1 MIQPADP
8 SPRPPS
14 PVPTPLPPW
23 QELPVERRRELVAI
37 LAALV
42 MRQLVS
48 PPPEKEASHEPAS

>member
-1 MIQPADP
+1 MSQPADP

-14 PVPTPLPPW
+14 PLPTPLPPW

-42 MRQLVS
+42 MRQLTS
-48 PPPEKEASHEPAS
+48 PPLDKEASHEPAS